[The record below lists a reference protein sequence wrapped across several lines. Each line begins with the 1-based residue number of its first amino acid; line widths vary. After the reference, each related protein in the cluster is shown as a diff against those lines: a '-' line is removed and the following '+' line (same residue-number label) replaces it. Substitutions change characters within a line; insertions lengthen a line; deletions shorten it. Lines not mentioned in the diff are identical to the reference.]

1 MKSYF
6 LQYMDGYW
14 NYYTKWNKPYRE
26 RQIPYDF
33 TNMWNLKQQKKNK
46 WTKYNNNKDTETRL
60 VVTRWEGGYG
70 IGEKIKGVSCMLMDS
85 N

>member
-26 RQIPYDF
+26 RQIPSDF
-33 TNMWNLKQQKKNK
+33 TNMWNLKEKKTNEQNITIIK
-46 WTKYNNNKDTETRL
+46 IQRL
-60 VVTRWEGGYG
+60 DWWLPDG
-70 IGEKIKGVSCMLMDS
+70 KGVMG
-85 N
+85 

>member
-33 TNMWNLKQQKKNK
+33 TNMWNLKEKKTNEQNITIIK
-46 WTKYNNNKDTETRL
+46 IQRL
-60 VVTRWEGGYG
+60 DWWLPDG
-70 IGEKIKGVSCMLMDS
+70 KGVMG
-85 N
+85 

>member
-1 MKSYF
+1 MKSYC

-33 TNMWNLKQQKKNK
+33 TKMWNLKEQKQMNK
-46 WTKYNNNKDTETRL
+46 
-60 VVTRWEGGYG
+60 
-70 IGEKIKGVSCMLMDS
+70 I
-85 N
+85 